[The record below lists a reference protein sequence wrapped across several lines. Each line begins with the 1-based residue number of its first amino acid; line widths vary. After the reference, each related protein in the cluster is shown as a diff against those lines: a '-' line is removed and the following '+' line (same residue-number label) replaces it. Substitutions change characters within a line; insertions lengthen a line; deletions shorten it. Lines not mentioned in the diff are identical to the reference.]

1 MTGPD
6 TEGGTC
12 VRQHRDLDFPILQ
25 ERHLTSLMQMP
36 YRH

>member
-6 TEGGTC
+6 TEGGTF
-12 VRQHRDLDFPILQ
+12 VQQHRDFPILQ